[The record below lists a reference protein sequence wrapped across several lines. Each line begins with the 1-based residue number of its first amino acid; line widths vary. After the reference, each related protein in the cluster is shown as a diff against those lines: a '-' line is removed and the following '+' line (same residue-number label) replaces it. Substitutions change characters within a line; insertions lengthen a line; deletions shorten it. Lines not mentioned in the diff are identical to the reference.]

1 MKLKINMVGGG
12 FQHEVCSS
20 AGSIPKYVE
29 WVKDRSSNISIHID
43 DDIFSV
49 LPEDKF
55 KTKYAW
61 IAESSAINEKVI
73 EKVKSNID
81 ELNNTYEL
89 IFTHDKR
96 LLNLSPKMRFV
107 IANCVPWVK
116 DYGIHTKTK
125 MTSMISSNKNMLPG
139 HLYRLSWIRR
149 LSGSGIHL
157 YGSGFNRIENKE
169 QGIKDYRFSIAMEN
183 DNYPSIFTEK
193 ITDCFALGT
202 VPVFWG
208 TPDIGEYFNENGI
221 ILLTEDFDYKSLTT
235 DLYESKMEYIKE
247 NYERALELPISE
259 DYIYLNFNKKR
270 FIWNLKR

>member
-12 FQHEVCSS
+12 FQHDICSS

-43 DDIFSV
+43 WDIFNI

-96 LLNLSPKMRFV
+96 LLSLSPKMRFV
-107 IANCVPWVK
+107 ITNCVPWVK
-116 DYGIHTKTK
+116 DYGIHAKTK
-125 MTSMISSNKNMLPG
+125 MTSMISSNKNMVPG
-139 HLYRLSWIRR
+139 HSYRLSWLRR
-149 LSGSGIHL
+149 FSGSGIHL

-208 TPDIGEYFNENGI
+208 TPDIGEYFNEKGI
-221 ILLTEDFDYKSLTT
+221 IILNEDFDYKSLTT

-247 NYERALELPISE
+247 NYERTLYLPIAE
-259 DYIYLNFNKKR
+259 DYIYLNY
-270 FIWNLKR
+270 LK